1 LLLALYCF
9 LFCDWPNFWEDFL
22 KNLGWCFNKVHNEY
36 DYSKIFTEK
45 RQWYYVNIK
54 YNWTLVCFWIYKPNM
69 TNQQSLGDIIWALYI
84 LIKALAP
91 LFDPKVTL
99 FKNSSIQILA
109 QLEVMNCVVANAL
122 AFISTIRTYLLKY

>member
-1 LLLALYCF
+1 
-9 LFCDWPNFWEDFL
+9 
-22 KNLGWCFNKVHNEY
+22 
-36 DYSKIFTEK
+36 
-45 RQWYYVNIK
+45 
-54 YNWTLVCFWIYKPNM
+54 M

-84 LIKALAP
+84 LIKDLAP

-122 AFISTIRTYLLKY
+122 AFMSTIRTYSYLLKKY